1 MAAARFMPYFIS
13 IDEAL
18 SCSFLQ
24 HFCYDHTHL
33 YQVLRFALYFCC
45 WVPFVLIDSG
55 EGGWGVWTTLSRFDA
70 GGQGA
75 CLKKFTDPSF
85 FKAAWT
91 ESELKRLEEEEWE
104 LDALLQ
110 ATEVCVPCSLVGT
123 FERFECCVPFL
134 QNFFFHVSQCYVHHH
149 HPVALGSFLC
159 VASDCHINGGSMLA
173 G

>member
-1 MAAARFMPYFIS
+1 
-13 IDEAL
+13 
-18 SCSFLQ
+18 
-24 HFCYDHTHL
+24 
-33 YQVLRFALYFCC
+33 
-45 WVPFVLIDSG
+45 
-55 EGGWGVWTTLSRFDA
+55 VWTTLSRFDA

-104 LDALLQ
+104 LDGLLQ
-110 ATEVCVPCSLVGT
+110 AAEVCAPCSLVGT

-134 QNFFFHVSQCYVHHH
+134 HNFFFHVSQCYVHHH

-159 VASDCHINGGSMLA
+159 VAFRLSH
-173 G
+173 